1 MSDQLD
7 NNQKEKGIEKEQLH
21 WLLRIITLGDRFS
34 VQDFYDRLKKGFV
47 EFLIVFFGVL
57 VSFGVESQGE
67 DFGDRESNID
77 NLVGL
82 RNEMIDIQKYTQ
94 KYMEENQWIRS
105 LYNKLYDQWEQDKD
119 SVFLFIDESDGLPYS
134 PLSFYNN
141 YNPFNPPRVVYEAIK
156 LDGTFRFLGSEVG
169 RFVNNTYDGTD
180 LKYLM
185 LNTDREEK
193 VYVDQFEGQVAN
205 KWIYDLREI
214 DLYDTDFWIENRKY
228 FQKEKFLKYN
238 LFKRLG
244 LWEQISEQLINY
256 DVTLERNI
264 KKLDSVIQVKNDEF
278 VFIIGGFSLF
288 RLSQRPVFLRSM
300 QEEPQVRVQ
309 SIAQ

>member
-1 MSDQLD
+1 MSEEYHKEK
-7 NNQKEKGIEKEQLH
+7 KEKGIKKEQLN

-34 VQDFYDRLKKGFV
+34 LQDFYDRIKKGFV

-57 VSFGVESQGE
+57 VSFGVERQGE
-67 DFGDRESNID
+67 EFGDRESNID

-82 RNEMIDIQKYTQ
+82 RDEMIDIRQYTRE
-94 KYMEENQWIRS
+94 YIEENRWIRS
-105 LYNKLYDQWEQDKD
+105 LYNQLYEQWNQDRD
-119 SVFLFIDESDGLPYS
+119 SVFLFTDESDGLPYS

-193 VYVDQFEGQVAN
+193 FYVNQFEAQVAN
-205 KWIYDLREI
+205 KWIFDLDKI
-214 DLYDTDFWIENRKY
+214 DLYDPGFWVKHRNY
-228 FQKEKFLKYN
+228 FQREKYLKYN

-244 LWEQISEQLINY
+244 LWQQISEQLIEY
-256 DVTLERNI
+256 EAEVGANI
-264 KKLDSVIQVKNDEF
+264 KKLDSVIQLKEDEF
-278 VFIIGGFSLF
+278 VFIYWWF
-288 RLSQRPVFLRSM
+288 
-300 QEEPQVRVQ
+300 
-309 SIAQ
+309 

>member
-1 MSDQLD
+1 MDD
-7 NNQKEKGIEKEQLH
+7 NFEKKEKEKGIKKEQLN

-34 VQDFYDRLKKGFV
+34 LQDFYDRIKKGFV

-57 VSFGVESQGE
+57 VSFGVERQGE
-67 DFGDRESNID
+67 EFGDRESNID
-77 NLVGL
+77 NLIGL
-82 RNEMIDIQKYTQ
+82 RDEMVDIREYTQ
-94 KYMEENQWIRS
+94 IYIEENQWIRM
-105 LYNKLYDQWEQDKD
+105 LYNKLYEQWDQNRD
-119 SVFLFIDESDGLPYS
+119 SVFLFTDESDGLPYS

-193 VYVDQFEGQVAN
+193 VYVDQFEAQIAN
-205 KWIYDLREI
+205 KWIFELENI
-214 DLYDTDFWIENRKY
+214 DLYDTNFWVKNQKY
-228 FQKEKFLKYN
+228 FQKEKYLKYN

-244 LWEQISEQLINY
+244 LWEQISEQLVEY
-256 DVTLERNI
+256 ESTVGVNI
-264 KKLDSVIQVKNDEF
+264 KKLDSIIQVKEDEF
-278 VFIIGGFSLF
+278 VFIYWWF
-288 RLSQRPVFLRSM
+288 
-300 QEEPQVRVQ
+300 
-309 SIAQ
+309 

>member
-1 MSDQLD
+1 MSDNFD
-7 NNQKEKGIEKEQLH
+7 KKEKGIKKEKLN

-34 VQDFYDRLKKGFV
+34 LQDFYDRIKKGFV

-57 VSFGVESQGE
+57 VSFGVERQGE
-67 DFGDRESNID
+67 EFGDRESNID
-77 NLVGL
+77 NLIGL
-82 RNEMIDIQKYTQ
+82 RDEMIDIQKYTQ
-94 KYMEENQWIRS
+94 IYIDENRWIRA
-105 LYNKLYDQWEQDKD
+105 LYNKLYQQWDQNRD

-193 VYVDQFEGQVAN
+193 VYVDQFEAQIAN
-205 KWIYDLREI
+205 KWIFELEKI
-214 DLYDTDFWIENRKY
+214 DLYEPNFWLKHRKY
-228 FQKEKFLKYN
+228 FQKEKYLKYN

-244 LWEQISEQLINY
+244 LWEQISEQLVEY
-256 DVTLERNI
+256 ESSVGVNI
-264 KKLDSVIQVKNDEF
+264 KKLDSIINVKEDEF
-278 VFIIGGFSLF
+278 VFIYWWF
-288 RLSQRPVFLRSM
+288 
-300 QEEPQVRVQ
+300 
-309 SIAQ
+309 

>member
-134 PLSFYNN
+134 PLSFYLLL
-141 YNPFNPPRVVYEAIK
+141 I
-156 LDGTFRFLGSEVG
+156 
-169 RFVNNTYDGTD
+169 
-180 LKYLM
+180 
-185 LNTDREEK
+185 
-193 VYVDQFEGQVAN
+193 
-205 KWIYDLREI
+205 
-214 DLYDTDFWIENRKY
+214 
-228 FQKEKFLKYN
+228 
-238 LFKRLG
+238 RL
-244 LWEQISEQLINY
+244 
-256 DVTLERNI
+256 
-264 KKLDSVIQVKNDEF
+264 
-278 VFIIGGFSLF
+278 
-288 RLSQRPVFLRSM
+288 
-300 QEEPQVRVQ
+300 
-309 SIAQ
+309 

>member
-1 MSDQLD
+1 MSD
-7 NNQKEKGIEKEQLH
+7 NFEKKEKGIKKEKLN

-34 VQDFYDRLKKGFV
+34 LQDFYDRIKKGFV

-57 VSFGVESQGE
+57 VSFGVERQGE
-67 DFGDRESNID
+67 EFGDRESNID
-77 NLVGL
+77 NLIGL
-82 RNEMIDIQKYTQ
+82 RDEMIDIQKYTQ
-94 KYMEENQWIRS
+94 IYIDENQWIRA
-105 LYNKLYDQWEQDKD
+105 LYNKLYQQWDQNRD

-193 VYVDQFEGQVAN
+193 VYVDQFEAQIAN
-205 KWIYDLREI
+205 KWIFELENI
-214 DLYDTDFWIENRKY
+214 DLYEPDFWLKHRKY
-228 FQKEKFLKYN
+228 FQKEKYLKYN

-244 LWEQISEQLINY
+244 LWEQISEQLVEY
-256 DVTLERNI
+256 ESSVGVNI
-264 KKLDSVIQVKNDEF
+264 KKLDSIINVKEDEF
-278 VFIIGGFSLF
+278 VFIYWWF
-288 RLSQRPVFLRSM
+288 
-300 QEEPQVRVQ
+300 
-309 SIAQ
+309 

>member
-1 MSDQLD
+1 MSDGLD
-7 NNQKEKGIEKEQLH
+7 KKKREIGVEKEKLN
-21 WLLRIITLGDRFS
+21 WFLRIITLGDRFS
-34 VQDFYDRLKKGFV
+34 VQDFYDRVKKGFV

-67 DFGDRESNID
+67 DFGDRQSNID
-77 NLVGL
+77 NLIAL
-82 RNEMIDIQKYTQ
+82 RNEIEEIQLYT
-94 KYMEENQWIRS
+94 KGYIEENKWITE
-105 LYNKLYDQWEQDKD
+105 LYNKLYSQWDEDRD
-119 SVFLFIDESDGLPYS
+119 SVFIFIDPSDGLPYS

-205 KWIYDLREI
+205 KWIYELEKI
-214 DLYDTDFWIENRKY
+214 DLYDVDFWIKNRKY
-228 FQKEKFLKYN
+228 LQKEKFLKYN

-244 LWEQISEQLINY
+244 LWTQISEQLQEY
-256 DVTLERNI
+256 DTTLGQNI
-264 KKLDSVIQVKNDEF
+264 KKLDSVIQIKDDEL
-278 VFIIGGFSLF
+278 VFIYWWF
-288 RLSQRPVFLRSM
+288 
-300 QEEPQVRVQ
+300 
-309 SIAQ
+309 

>member
-1 MSDQLD
+1 MGDQFD
-7 NNQKEKGIEKEQLH
+7 KNEKEKGIKKEQLS

-34 VQDFYDRLKKGFV
+34 LQDFYDRIKKGFV

-57 VSFGVESQGE
+57 VSFGVERQGE
-67 DFGDRESNID
+67 EFGDRESNVD

-82 RNEMIDIQKYTQ
+82 RNEMKDIQDYTQ
-94 KYMEENQWIRS
+94 IYIEENKWIRS
-105 LYNKLYDQWEQDKD
+105 LYSQLYEKWERDID
-119 SVFLFIDESDGLPYS
+119 SVFLLIDDEDGLPYS

-193 VYVDQFEGQVAN
+193 VYVDQFEAQVAN
-205 KWIYDLREI
+205 KWIYELEKI
-214 DLYDTDFWIENRKY
+214 DLYDTNFWLKHRKY
-228 FQKEKFLKYN
+228 FQKEKYLKYN

-244 LWEQISEQLINY
+244 LWEQISEQLVEY
-256 DVTLERNI
+256 EEDVGANI
-264 KKLDSVIQVKNDEF
+264 KKLDSIIQLKEEEF
-278 VFIIGGFSLF
+278 VFIYWWF
-288 RLSQRPVFLRSM
+288 
-300 QEEPQVRVQ
+300 
-309 SIAQ
+309 